1 MKILD
6 CTLRD
11 GGYYNDWD
19 FDPRTVEC
27 YLTAM
32 NRLPV
37 DMIEVG
43 YRSLPS
49 KNYMGRFGY
58 SPRFELEKLREQSKK
73 RIAVMFNEKDIRVE
87 DLPTVLDPVADKLTQ
102 ITIAVMLFI
111 DFKTASNPIINALGW
126 VFLVFLIKEAVMI
139 VGGLI
144 MLLLNIRPGAAEFW
158 GKAATV
164 VFYVGMV
171 IIIAIGPEVGA
182 LNDILGFQL
191 PNVITGIIVVLCAVM
206 TIAAF
211 ASYMP
216 ETFRQFKEYFD
227 NKKAAKNSK

>member
-1 MKILD
+1 MKDLFKGCWTIPNLLSVIRIL
-6 CTLRD
+6 LIPVFA
-11 GGYYNDWD
+11 YLFYNDEKIMAVVVLAISGLTD
-19 FDPRTVEC
+19 TFD
-27 YLTAM
+27 
-32 NRLPV
+32 
-37 DMIEVG
+37 G
-43 YRSLPS
+43 
-49 KNYMGRFGY
+49 
-58 SPRFELEKLREQSKK
+58 Q
-73 RIAVMFNEKDIRVE
+73 IARKFNQISALGK
-87 DLPTVLDPVADKLTQ
+87 VLDPVADKLTQ

-111 DFKTASNPIINALGW
+111 DFNTAENPIINALGW
-126 VFLVFLIKEAVMI
+126 VFLVFLVKEAVMI

-171 IIIAIGPEVGA
+171 IIIAVGPEVGA

-191 PNVITGIIVVLCAVM
+191 PNVVTGIIVVLCAVM
-206 TIAAF
+206 TLAAF

-227 NKKAAKNSK
+227 NRKAAKNSK

>member
-1 MKILD
+1 MKDLFKGCWTIPNLLSVIRIL
-6 CTLRD
+6 LIPVFA
-11 GGYYNDWD
+11 YLFYNDEKIMAVVVLALSGLSD
-19 FDPRTVEC
+19 TFD
-27 YLTAM
+27 
-32 NRLPV
+32 
-37 DMIEVG
+37 G
-43 YRSLPS
+43 
-49 KNYMGRFGY
+49 
-58 SPRFELEKLREQSKK
+58 Q
-73 RIAVMFNEKDIRVE
+73 IARKFNQISALGK
-87 DLPTVLDPVADKLTQ
+87 VLDPVADKLTQ

-139 VGGLI
+139 IGGLV

-171 IIIAIGPEVGA
+171 IIIAVGPEVGA
-182 LNDILGFQL
+182 LNDIIGFQL
-191 PNVITGIIVVLCAVM
+191 PNVITGIIVVLCAIM

-227 NKKAAKNSK
+227 NRKAAKNSK

>member
-1 MKILD
+1 MKDLFKGCWTIPNLLSFIRIL
-6 CTLRD
+6 LIPVFAYL
-11 GGYYNDWD
+11 YYNDMKVEAVLVLAASGLSD
-19 FDPRTVEC
+19 MFDGKIAR
-27 YLTAM
+27 
-32 NRLPV
+32 
-37 DMIEVG
+37 
-43 YRSLPS
+43 
-49 KNYMGRFGY
+49 RFNQVSALG
-58 SPRFELEKLREQSKK
+58 K
-73 RIAVMFNEKDIRVE
+73 I
-87 DLPTVLDPVADKLTQ
+87 LDPVADKLTQ
-102 ITIAVMLFI
+102 LTIAVMLLI
-111 DFKTASNPIINALGW
+111 DFRKADNATINAFAW

-171 IIIAIGPEVGA
+171 IIIAVGPEVGA
-182 LNDILGFQL
+182 LNSILGFEL
-191 PNVITGIIVVLCAVM
+191 PNIITGIIVVLCAVM
-206 TIAAF
+206 TLAAF

>member
-1 MKILD
+1 MKDLFKGCWTIPNLLSVIRIL
-6 CTLRD
+6 LIPLFA
-11 GGYYNDWD
+11 YLFYNDEKIMAVVVLAISGLTD
-19 FDPRTVEC
+19 TFD
-27 YLTAM
+27 
-32 NRLPV
+32 
-37 DMIEVG
+37 G
-43 YRSLPS
+43 
-49 KNYMGRFGY
+49 
-58 SPRFELEKLREQSKK
+58 Q
-73 RIAVMFNEKDIRVE
+73 IARKFNQISALGK
-87 DLPTVLDPVADKLTQ
+87 VLDPVADKLTQ

-111 DFKTASNPIINALGW
+111 DFKIAENPIINALGW

-171 IIIAIGPEVGA
+171 IIIAVGPEVGA
-182 LNDILGFQL
+182 LNEILGFQL
-191 PNVITGIIVVLCAVM
+191 PNVVTGIIVVLCAVM

-227 NKKAAKNSK
+227 NRKAAKNSK

>member
-1 MKILD
+1 MKDLFKGCWTIPNLISVIRILLIPVFGYLFYNDEKILAVVILAVSGLTD
-6 CTLRD
+6 TFD
-11 GGYYNDWD
+11 G
-19 FDPRTVEC
+19 
-27 YLTAM
+27 
-32 NRLPV
+32 
-37 DMIEVG
+37 
-43 YRSLPS
+43 
-49 KNYMGRFGY
+49 K
-58 SPRFELEKLREQSKK
+58 
-73 RIAVMFNEKDIRVE
+73 IARKFNQIS
-87 DLPTVLDPVADKLTQ
+87 DLGKVLDPVADKLTQ

-171 IIIAIGPEVGA
+171 IIIAVGPEVGA
-182 LNDILGFQL
+182 LNSILNFEL
-191 PNVITGIIVVLCAVM
+191 PNVITGIIVVLCAIM

-227 NKKAAKNSK
+227 NKKAAKNNK

>member
-1 MKILD
+1 MKDLFKGCWTIPNLLSVIRIL
-6 CTLRD
+6 LIPVFA
-11 GGYYNDWD
+11 YLFYND
-19 FDPRTVEC
+19 
-27 YLTAM
+27 
-32 NRLPV
+32 
-37 DMIEVG
+37 
-43 YRSLPS
+43 
-49 KNYMGRFGY
+49 
-58 SPRFELEKLREQSKK
+58 EKI
-73 RIAVMFNEKDIRVE
+73 IAVVILFLSGLTDMFDGQIARKFNQISALGK
-87 DLPTVLDPVADKLTQ
+87 VLDPVADKLTQ

-111 DFKTASNPIINALGW
+111 DFKTAENQIINVLAW
-126 VFLVFLIKEAVMI
+126 VFLVFLVKEGVMI

-171 IIIAIGPEVGA
+171 IIIAVGPEVGA
-182 LNDILGFQL
+182 LNGILGFEL
-191 PNVITGIIVVLCAVM
+191 PNIITGIIVVLCAIM

-227 NKKAAKNSK
+227 NKKANK